1 MTDNVLT
8 AIMLSSAN
16 VVTNAWM
23 LQQAYLLSAGS
34 RLLAPKM

>member
-16 VVTNAWM
+16 VVTDALM
-23 LQQAYLLSAGS
+23 LQQAYLSSAES
-34 RLLAPKM
+34 CLLAQKM